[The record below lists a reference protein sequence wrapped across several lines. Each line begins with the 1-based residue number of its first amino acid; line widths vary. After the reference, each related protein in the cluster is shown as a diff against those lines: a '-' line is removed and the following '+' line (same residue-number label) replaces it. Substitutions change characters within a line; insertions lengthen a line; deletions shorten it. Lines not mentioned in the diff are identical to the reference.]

1 MVLNFNP
8 ILLIIPIL
16 AILMYGL
23 GAELRYTHFTAFLR
37 QPKALIF
44 GLIAQLLFLPLVAF
58 FLIFLFNIPNPYAMG
73 ILLLALSPGG
83 SSSNAFTHLAG
94 GNVALSVS
102 LTAISGVVTVFTI
115 PLILMLYMNSQELIN
130 LPIGNMLLQNIVIML
145 LPLILGM
152 LTLHFKPKWAMRAAT
167 FVKSKGMFM
176 LLFLALIFFFDNRK
190 LIITHFTSIALVL
203 FLLIVITTSLGLI
216 IGNLLKLPSPDK
228 KAIFV
233 EIGMQNA
240 AQAIA
245 LACSPIVFNNSEM
258 AIPAIIYALIMNL
271 FLLSYLAIVR
281 YRAKSIA

>member
-1 MVLNFNP
+1 MRVHMM
-8 ILLIIPIL
+8 I
-16 AILMYGL
+16 
-23 GAELRYTHFTAFLR
+23 R
-37 QPKALIF
+37 
-44 GLIAQLLFLPLVAF
+44 
-58 FLIFLFNIPNPYAMG
+58 
-73 ILLLALSPGG
+73 
-83 SSSNAFTHLAG
+83 
-94 GNVALSVS
+94 
-102 LTAISGVVTVFTI
+102 
-115 PLILMLYMNSQELIN
+115 
-130 LPIGNMLLQNIVIML
+130 
-145 LPLILGM
+145 M
-152 LTLHFKPKWAMRAAT
+152 LTLHVKPKRTMRAAT
-167 FVKSKGMFM
+167 VDNSKGIFM
-176 LLFLALIFFFDNRK
+176 ILFLALIFFFKNRK